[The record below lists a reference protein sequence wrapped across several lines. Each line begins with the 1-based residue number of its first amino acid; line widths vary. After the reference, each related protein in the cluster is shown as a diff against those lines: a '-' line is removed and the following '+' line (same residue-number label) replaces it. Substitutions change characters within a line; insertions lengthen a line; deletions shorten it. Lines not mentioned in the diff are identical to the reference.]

1 MTQSLICAQ
10 CDVNFSLAFQGNCSW
25 WNKRRVEV
33 TGGNKIVVRQISRT
47 NRAVIHKQHTAGSGG
62 NHRTYGNVCTETAEV
77 GPLHPENRLVR
88 ITTAISLHF
97 DKLYAHR
104 SQTGRALYVKL
115 AQTTKDGPDK
125 AMLT

>member
-1 MTQSLICAQ
+1 MYL
-10 CDVNFSLAFQGNCSW
+10 CSQ
-25 WNKRRVEV
+25 
-33 TGGNKIVVRQISRT
+33 T
-47 NRAVIHKQHTAGSGG
+47 H
-62 NHRTYGNVCTETAEV
+62 GNVYTETAEV
-77 GPLHPENRLVR
+77 GPLHLENRLIR

-125 AMLT
+125 AMLTYLLQSVKTVLTYTWQTPSGVLCLSKTRYI